1 MAKKNQFSIPR
12 SLNRLIPTAL
22 SLPYLLP
29 RGLQMMRLRPRVF
42 DDAELRPLDQLV
54 DVVAHLGAHDLA
66 RSRDL
71 KVLRKLQVPA

>member
-1 MAKKNQFSIPR
+1 
-12 SLNRLIPTAL
+12 
-22 SLPYLLP
+22 
-29 RGLQMMRLRPRVF
+29 MMRLRPRVF

-71 KVLRKLQVPA
+71 KILRKLQVPA